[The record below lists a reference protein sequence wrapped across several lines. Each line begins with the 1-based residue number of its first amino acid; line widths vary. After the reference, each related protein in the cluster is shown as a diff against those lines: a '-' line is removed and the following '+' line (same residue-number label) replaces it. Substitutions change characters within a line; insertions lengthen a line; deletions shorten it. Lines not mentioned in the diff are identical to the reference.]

1 MPEPAPDQSPEAGR
15 AGVFDHALE
24 LLAAAW
30 SYLRARF
37 ELASLEGREAG
48 TNWLKALGLLLGGVV
63 VVVFGYFFF
72 CFAAVFAIAM
82 ACGGGAAWIWV
93 TLVAALIH
101 FGGGALL
108 LLKVRALVKQPL
120 LPATLEE
127 FKKDQAWLDA
137 KTGKRS

>member
-1 MPEPAPDQSPEAGR
+1 MPEPAPDHSPEAGR
-15 AGVFDHALE
+15 SGVFDHALE

-37 ELASLEGREAG
+37 ELASIEGREAG
-48 TNWLKALGLLLGGVV
+48 ANWLNALGLLLGGVV
-63 VVVFGYFFF
+63 VLVFGYFFF
-72 CFAAVFAIAM
+72 WFAIVFAIAM
-82 ACGGGAAWIWV
+82 AFGGGSAWIWV

-120 LPATLEE
+120 LPTTLEE
-127 FKKDQAWLDA
+127 FKKDQSWLDA
-137 KTGKRS
+137 KTAKRS